1 MHFQSTA
8 LFLVEPA
15 RSITSQ
21 SPTLLLVK
29 STKNLKFETVL
40 NQAVMISVE
49 SLPIALTI
57 VIIAAA
63 VIALQVAKQFLIFH
77 RLICHLNHRMN

>member
-1 MHFQSTA
+1 MISFLGICIENFIQS
-8 LFLVEPA
+8 
-15 RSITSQ
+15 I
-21 SPTLLLVK
+21 K
-29 STKNLKFETVL
+29 YIIKKNLKFETVL

-63 VIALQVAKQFLIFH
+63 VIALQVSKQFLMSGGEGYVGGGIFVFAEK
-77 RLICHLNHRMN
+77 